1 MIKYITLIIVAFLM
15 IGCGAKATS
24 TKVNKDTT
32 KQTVTNK
39 VIDTKEVIEVKK
51 EPKRVTLPEGFKETK
66 KLRPLEANVP
76 TTCQEWSDGCNTCT
90 RAGNNQASCT
100 VYTCENKAPFSC
112 LKWQ

>member
-1 MIKYITLIIVAFLM
+1 MIAFLI

-24 TKVNKDTT
+24 VKVKTST
-32 KQTVTNK
+32 KQQVTQE
-39 VIDTKEVIEVKK
+39 IKEIKSVIEVKETQK
-51 EPKRVTLPEGFKETK
+51 KTTLPEGFKETK
-66 KLRPLEANVP
+66 KLRPMNANVP
-76 TTCQEWSDGCNTCT
+76 QTCQEWSDGCNTCT